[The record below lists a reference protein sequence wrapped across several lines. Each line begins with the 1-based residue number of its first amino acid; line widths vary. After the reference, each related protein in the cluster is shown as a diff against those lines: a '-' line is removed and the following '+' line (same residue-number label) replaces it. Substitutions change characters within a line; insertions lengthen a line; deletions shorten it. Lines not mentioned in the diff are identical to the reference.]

1 MPRRQIFSSQF
12 ITVLTMVGVTV
23 GLGNVWR
30 FPYMMGQFG
39 GSAFLLL
46 YLFFTLAFGIPAMTA
61 EWALGRATRQGTLG
75 AMRIAFGP
83 VFGTAAGVL
92 LLVTVLVAGSYYV
105 VVVGNVIYSTLFSVT
120 QGFSDATMPGFEA
133 GLSNGWLQYVAALVL
148 MLLALLV
155 VYRGL
160 KKGIEAVSRVF
171 VPFFGIV
178 VIYLVFHALSLDGA
192 MARLADFLKPDLA
205 ALGPTEI
212 FAALGQSFFSLGL
225 GGTFLL
231 VYGRYLAGDANI
243 PRSALLTGLGDV
255 GSALLAA
262 LFIVPTILAFG
273 LQIDQG
279 PGLIFS
285 TLPALFSQMPGGRI
299 LGSAFL
305 LALSMMAFLSYVA
318 AIEVIAGS
326 IPDSDQGV
334 VTRKRVIVVVGLLQ
348 ALLILPIAL
357 EPSLIGTLDLIF
369 GSGMQVFGSALA
381 LLGLTWGLGRATS
394 LQQIFG
400 TATGRWTRFYFH
412 WLRWTIPVVLLVIL
426 VNYVITVL

>member
-12 ITVLTMVGVTV
+12 ITVLAMIGVAV

-30 FPYMMGQFG
+30 FPYMMGQYG
-39 GSAFLLL
+39 GSAFLLI
-46 YLFFTLAFGIPAMTA
+46 YLLFTLAFGIPAMTA

-83 VFGTAAGVL
+83 VFGTVAGVL
-92 LLVTVLVAGSYYV
+92 LMVTVLVAGSYYV
-105 VVVGNVIYSTLFSVT
+105 VVVGNVIYATLFSVT
-120 QGFSDATMPGFEA
+120 VGFSDASMPGFEA
-133 GLSNGWLQYVAALVL
+133 GLSNGRLQYVIALTL
-148 MLLALLV
+148 LLLALLV

-171 VPFFGIV
+171 VPFFGLVIV
-178 VIYLVFHALSLDGA
+178 YLVLHALSLEGA
-192 MARLADFLKPDLA
+192 ITRLIEFLKPDLA
-205 ALGPTEI
+205 ALGPKEI

-231 VYGRYLAGDANI
+231 VYGSYLASDVNI
-243 PRSALLTGLGDV
+243 PRSALYTGLGDA

-262 LFIVPTILAFG
+262 LFIVPTVLVFG

-279 PGLIFS
+279 PGLIFN
-285 TLPALFSQMPGGRI
+285 TLPALFSQMPGGRV

-318 AIEVIAGS
+318 ALEVVAGS
-326 IPDSDQGV
+326 FSDGGSGV
-334 VTRKRVIVVVGLLQ
+334 ITRGRVIIVLGLLQ
-348 ALLILPIAL
+348 ALLILPSAFK
-357 EPSLIGTLDLIF
+357 PSLIGTLDLIF

-381 LLGLTWGLGRATS
+381 LLGLTWGLGKATS

-400 TATGRWTRFYFH
+400 QATGRWTRFYFE
-412 WLRWTIPVVLLVIL
+412 WLRWAIPVVLLAIL
-426 VNYVITVL
+426 VNYVISVV